1 MPGRI
6 LKLGI
11 TTGFARK
18 VMQAMSMNLSNGI
31 SKVLRILRQTERP
44 QARTGTPSV
53 RHVEAEELQVSAH
66 NYYQSIIQ
74 NSLVSNKN
82 YEPPKSQ
89 SNTGSQSAL
98 TTQGSDHD
106 HWFDQRSQ
114 NKGHKAKDSN
124 YRLQAFLQPG
134 KVKELKT
141 LDKNYLKRQGS

>member
-1 MPGRI
+1 
-6 LKLGI
+6 
-11 TTGFARK
+11 
-18 VMQAMSMNLSNGI
+18 MNLSNGI
-31 SKVLRILRQTERP
+31 TKVLRILRQTERP

-74 NSLVSNKN
+74 NSLVNNKN

>member
-1 MPGRI
+1 

-31 SKVLRILRQTERP
+31 TKVLRILRQTERP

-74 NSLVSNKN
+74 NSLVNNKN

>member
-1 MPGRI
+1 

-31 SKVLRILRQTERP
+31 TKVLRILRQTERP

>member
-1 MPGRI
+1 

>member
-1 MPGRI
+1 LSGGI
-6 LKLGI
+6 LKFGI
-11 TTGFARK
+11 KTSFTPK
-18 VMQAMSMNLSNGI
+18 VMQVMSINLSEGI
-31 SKVLRILRQTERP
+31 TKVLRILKPTERP
-44 QARTGTPSV
+44 QARTGAPSV
-53 RHVEAEELQVSAH
+53 RHAEAEELQVSAH

-74 NSLVSNKN
+74 NSLVSSKT
-82 YEPPKSQ
+82 YEPPKQ
-89 SNTGSQSAL
+89 QTNTGSHATL
-98 TTQGSDHD
+98 TQGSDHD